1 MSQMCN
7 RCWST
12 NIHLII
18 LWCGHY
24 TCQSCLS
31 KNIIVDNGQLVAICT
46 CAQSTPVDIRIKE
59 KSHQS
64 MEPIG
69 DSVAASNTC
78 GRSDQNLLS
87 NTTFHPVCAAV
98 ERKIGIM
105 YYENNVISSKRNVLK
120 RKFTENNVVV
130 ELKPNVDEQDNAA
143 GNE

>member
-12 NIHLII
+12 NINLII

-31 KNIIVDNGQLVAICT
+31 KNIIVENGQLVAICT
-46 CAQSTPVDIRIKE
+46 CAQSTPVDIHIKE

-64 MEPIG
+64 MNCSFSIKC
-69 DSVAASNTC
+69 DSSTNYIKKGQTC
-78 GRSDQNLLS
+78 
-87 NTTFHPVCAAV
+87 HPVCAAV

-143 GNE
+143 GDE